1 MKCMKLFTI
10 FRNYIAILK
19 SLSQSLQLKV
29 FILFSISD
37 IVEDRNHITHW
48 NHKMEICEIKGDMQF
63 LCTCADKCQSVS
75 IGIGFKLNIAL
86 SLHAGH
92 PHLEKHQ
99 RIRSTYTQLLQ
110 DH

>member
-63 LCTCADKCQSVS
+63 LYTCADKCQSVS
-75 IGIGFKLNIAL
+75 IGIGFQTQ
-86 SLHAGH
+86 HT
-92 PHLEKHQ
+92 E
-99 RIRSTYTQLLQ
+99 RSKYPKR
-110 DH
+110 